1 MAGLLQVA
9 AVGMAATVPA
19 SLNSLSSSDLSGSR
33 LAAVAPSRARVQC
46 NVTYAPPSTARLE
59 LLREAEER
67 FARVEQQ
74 PTKGVA
80 FTALEFEEALEKYD
94 FNFDIGDK
102 VRRCN
107 GDRWRSATA
116 LAADA
121 KQGPYQGDSSSAG
134 TAARVV
140 RGVVFKADNAG
151 ALIDIGA
158 KAPALLPLA
167 EACLFRLKN
176 MSDTGLVPGMEA
188 EFVVIDEDDSQGR
201 MIVSLRKL
209 QYDLAW
215 ERCRQLVADDVTV
228 RGTVIAV
235 NRGGLLVE
243 VEGLRGFV
251 PLSQIGLRAAKEDL
265 VGTRIPLKFLEVDEE
280 RTRLVLSNR
289 RAVAASHAQSLQ
301 VGDVVVGRVQSL
313 KPYGAFVEIGGVNGL
328 LHISQISHDRV
339 TNVESVLA
347 EGDQL
352 KVMVLSFD
360 SERGRVSLST
370 KKLEPTPGDMLRN
383 PQLVFDKAEEMAATF
398 KERVAAAE
406 EAARAEEARLQQEC
420 TGCHLAYWL
429 APLPPVE
436 VHSSPLHSLSHQS
449 VSCPSGPTFLSLSS
463 PLFSSLLSSSPLLS
477 SPPTLLSSP
486 FLSHLSACAWQGFGL
501 DSTLGASTGLDPAF
515 PSAF

>member
-102 VRRCN
+102 
-107 GDRWRSATA
+107 
-116 LAADA
+116 
-121 KQGPYQGDSSSAG
+121 
-134 TAARVV
+134 V

-406 EAARAEEARLQQEC
+406 EAARAEEARLQQE
-420 TGCHLAYWL
+420 
-429 APLPPVE
+429 
-436 VHSSPLHSLSHQS
+436 
-449 VSCPSGPTFLSLSS
+449 
-463 PLFSSLLSSSPLLS
+463 
-477 SPPTLLSSP
+477 
-486 FLSHLSACAWQGFGL
+486 GFGL

>member
-102 VRRCN
+102 
-107 GDRWRSATA
+107 
-116 LAADA
+116 
-121 KQGPYQGDSSSAG
+121 
-134 TAARVV
+134 V

-406 EAARAEEARLQQEC
+406 EAARAEEARLQQE
-420 TGCHLAYWL
+420 
-429 APLPPVE
+429 
-436 VHSSPLHSLSHQS
+436 
-449 VSCPSGPTFLSLSS
+449 
-463 PLFSSLLSSSPLLS
+463 
-477 SPPTLLSSP
+477 
-486 FLSHLSACAWQGFGL
+486 GFGL
-501 DSTLGASTGLDPAF
+501 DSTLGAATGLDPAF

>member
-9 AVGMAATVPA
+9 TVGMAATVPA

-46 NVTYAPPSTARLE
+46 SVTYAPPSTARLD

-67 FARVEQQ
+67 FARVERQ
-74 PTKGVA
+74 PTEGVA

-102 VRRCN
+102 
-107 GDRWRSATA
+107 
-116 LAADA
+116 
-121 KQGPYQGDSSSAG
+121 
-134 TAARVV
+134 V

-406 EAARAEEARLQQEC
+406 AAARAEEARLQQE
-420 TGCHLAYWL
+420 
-429 APLPPVE
+429 
-436 VHSSPLHSLSHQS
+436 
-449 VSCPSGPTFLSLSS
+449 
-463 PLFSSLLSSSPLLS
+463 
-477 SPPTLLSSP
+477 
-486 FLSHLSACAWQGFGL
+486 GFGL
-501 DSTLGASTGLDPAF
+501 DATLGAGAGLDPAF
-515 PSAF
+515 PSPF

>member
-1 MAGLLQVA
+1 MAGLVQIASVSTA
-9 AVGMAATVPA
+9 ARVPA
-19 SLNSLSSSDLSGSR
+19 SLNAISSDLSGSR
-33 LAAVAPSRARVQC
+33 LASIAPSRARVQC
-46 NVTYAPPSTARLE
+46 GVTYAPPSTARLE

-67 FARVEQQ
+67 FARVERQ
-74 PTKGVA
+74 PTEGVA

-102 VRRCN
+102 
-107 GDRWRSATA
+107 
-116 LAADA
+116 
-121 KQGPYQGDSSSAG
+121 
-134 TAARVV
+134 V

-188 EFVVIDEDDSQGR
+188 EFVVVDEDDSQGR

-265 VGTRIPLKFLEVDEE
+265 VGARIPLKFLEVDEE

-406 EAARAEEARLQQEC
+406 AAARAEEARLQQE
-420 TGCHLAYWL
+420 
-429 APLPPVE
+429 
-436 VHSSPLHSLSHQS
+436 
-449 VSCPSGPTFLSLSS
+449 
-463 PLFSSLLSSSPLLS
+463 
-477 SPPTLLSSP
+477 
-486 FLSHLSACAWQGFGL
+486 GFGL
-501 DSTLGASTGLDPAF
+501 DATLGAPAGLDPAF
-515 PSAF
+515 PSPF

>member
-9 AVGMAATVPA
+9 TVGMAASVPA

-46 NVTYAPPSTARLE
+46 NVTYAPPSTARLD

-67 FARVEQQ
+67 FARVERQ
-74 PTKGVA
+74 PTEGVA

-102 VRRCN
+102 
-107 GDRWRSATA
+107 
-116 LAADA
+116 
-121 KQGPYQGDSSSAG
+121 
-134 TAARVV
+134 V

-406 EAARAEEARLQQEC
+406 AAARAEEARLQQE
-420 TGCHLAYWL
+420 
-429 APLPPVE
+429 
-436 VHSSPLHSLSHQS
+436 
-449 VSCPSGPTFLSLSS
+449 
-463 PLFSSLLSSSPLLS
+463 
-477 SPPTLLSSP
+477 
-486 FLSHLSACAWQGFGL
+486 GFGL
-501 DSTLGASTGLDPAF
+501 DSTLGAGAGLDPAF
-515 PSAF
+515 PSPF